1 MIKKLAYWIIY
12 KELTREDSP
21 FTGKYDAKNGSEHFM
36 YGVAMVMEQI
46 AYGVS
51 TKVGDRFQDLFTDNM
66 LASEGRAI
74 RSCDE
79 KCKQTEVG
87 CEQTDCAWGK
97 TK

>member
-12 KELTREDSP
+12 KELTREDSL

-66 LASEGRAI
+66 LASKGRVS
-74 RSCDE
+74 RGCDNR
-79 KCKQTEVG
+79 CVQTEVG
-87 CEQTDCAWGK
+87 CERTDCAWGRP
-97 TK
+97 